1 MTARHLSTLAI
12 MLYLLFFFVMG
23 SLWIPGVASAA
34 PLQPQPQ
41 PFSGCARGVL
51 DQSDM
56 AGRYES
62 PYMLVVV
69 SPCEI
74 VQLAWMNAY
83 GEHTAMY
90 LSRDRL
96 PGGGVVSFGFIPD
109 PKIGAYLDS
118 SVVFLI
124 KPAEKGWVEVAT
136 ITPTNEI
143 QNVYRLQKTQ

>member
-1 MTARHLSTLAI
+1 MTARHLS
-12 MLYLLFFFVMG
+12 MFVVVLYVLFFAVMG
-23 SLWIPGVASAA
+23 SLWIPGVVSAA
-34 PLQPQPQ
+34 PLQPMPS

-56 AGRYES
+56 VGRYES

-74 VQLAWMNAY
+74 VQLTWVNAY
-83 GEHTAMY
+83 GEHTATY
-90 LSRDRL
+90 LGRDRL
-96 PGGGVVSFGFIPD
+96 PGGGIVSFGFVPD

-136 ITPTNEI
+136 VTEAGQIRDI
-143 QNVYRLQKTQ
+143 YRLQKTQ